1 MVYIWSIHLSKYL
14 SLLRL
19 PTDLH
24 LSAGKTTIDVSGCN
38 SSKALSSSLDRLS
51 LECLEFEI

>member
-1 MVYIWSIHLSKYL
+1 MVYIGSIHLSKYF
-14 SLLRL
+14 SQLRL
-19 PTDLH
+19 TADLH

-38 SSKALSSSLDRLS
+38 SSKALSSSLERLS